1 MIFPY
6 GTDARFR
13 YWPYTT
19 VTLIAIC
26 SLVFLAELIS
36 PKVGFALSLDI
47 GNGLRPYQWITANL
61 VHVEFGHL
69 LWNMLALWV
78 FGLVVEGKLGWSRSL
93 AVYLAI
99 RVAPCAVDQLLF
111 LGAKAGVFLRCVGD
125 RLRHDGHERGLDA
138 GERRSLCM
146 GMVVRPSIRHS
157 HQRAR
162 NRDRRNTAWSCHRG
176 EICPKHRVL
185 HFVAQPQGSAS
196 QPGC

>member
-6 GTDARFR
+6 GTDARVR
-13 YWPYTT
+13 YWPHTT

-26 SLVFLAELIS
+26 FLVFLAELIS
-36 PKVGFALSLDI
+36 PKVGLALSLDI

-99 RVAPCAVDQLLF
+99 GVAPCAVDQLLF
-111 LGAKAGVFLRCVGD
+111 LGAKQAYFCGASGIVFGTMAMSVVWAPENAVLFVWAWWYVRRFGIRISVLVIAIVAIQLGVAIAVKSAL
-125 RLRHDGHERGLDA
+125 
-138 GERRSLCM
+138 S
-146 GMVVRPSIRHS
+146 
-157 HQRAR
+157 
-162 NRDRRNTAWSCHRG
+162 TAL
-176 EICPKHRVL
+176 L